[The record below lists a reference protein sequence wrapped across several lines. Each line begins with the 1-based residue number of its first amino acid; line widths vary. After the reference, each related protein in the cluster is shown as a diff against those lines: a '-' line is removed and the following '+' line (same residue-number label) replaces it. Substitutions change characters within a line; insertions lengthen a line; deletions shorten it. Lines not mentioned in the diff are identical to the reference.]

1 MECRCI
7 RWVKGGGQDVDQRK
21 QPRDLGI
28 DGSTSQAGL
37 NPGNTF
43 RDGSVSAIIRRQGSG
58 QVPALCGDTCLDART
73 LERPSK
79 EGFPGWPIDIY
90 VE

>member
-7 RWVKGGGQDVDQRK
+7 RWVKDGGQDVDKRK

-28 DGSTSQAGL
+28 DVSTSQAGL

-43 RDGSVSAIIRRQGSG
+43 EVEVSPQ
-58 QVPALCGDTCLDART
+58 
-73 LERPSK
+73 
-79 EGFPGWPIDIY
+79 
-90 VE
+90 